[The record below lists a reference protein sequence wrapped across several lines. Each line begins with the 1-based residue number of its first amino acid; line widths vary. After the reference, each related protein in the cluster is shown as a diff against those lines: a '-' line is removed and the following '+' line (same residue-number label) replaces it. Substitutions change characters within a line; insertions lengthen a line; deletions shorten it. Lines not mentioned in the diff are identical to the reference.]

1 MVRIFNIF
9 KDEKKICCNYEPE
22 KSGKIGYIELSAD
35 AGQVLKVNYSEY
47 PYAPKTYVA
56 QVKNKIS
63 DTLKNSDL
71 LPEEMYSV
79 WY

>member
-9 KDEKKICCNYEPE
+9 RDDKKICCNYEPE
-22 KSGKIGYIELSAD
+22 KSGKIGYIEMTAD
-35 AGQVLKVNYSEY
+35 ASQVLNVDYSEY

-63 DTLKNSDL
+63 DVLKNKET
-71 LPEEMYSV
+71 LPEEIYSI

>member
-9 KDEKKICCNYEPE
+9 KDDEKICCNYEPE

-35 AGQVLKVNYSEY
+35 ASQVLKVDYSEY
-47 PYAPKTYVA
+47 PYALKTYVT
-56 QVKNKIS
+56 QVRSKIS
-63 DTLKNSDL
+63 EALKNSES
-71 LPEEMYSV
+71 LPEKMYSV